1 MNTLKNKLGR
11 KNGFTLVEM
20 LIVVAI
26 IAILIA
32 ISIPLINSALERA
45 RDSTDAANER
55 SAKAEALV
63 IYMGV
68 VDDKDTLNNVLI
80 ETEAKPAGAVA
91 GKGAV
96 KDADADL
103 SAAAGVAFKAYYDAV
118 NGCLT
123 AEEGL
128 APYGKCT
135 GCGSDYAKTDAATG
149 DEDLG
154 ENNHVTKVI
163 LVDVSGNGVVDI
175 SWADPSEALT
185 FA

>member
-68 VDDKDTLNNVLI
+68 VSEDDELNKVLV
-80 ETEAKPAGAVA
+80 KPAGGPNKVTKVA
-91 GKGAV
+91 NASTGTKSDL
-96 KDADADL
+96 KD
-103 SAAAGVAFKAYYDAV
+103 AAGVAFEANYDAV

-123 AEEGL
+123 TDSITA
-128 APYGKCT
+128 YGKCT
-135 GCGSDYAKTDAATG
+135 GCGSDYAKTTAANTG
-149 DEDLG
+149 NTG
-154 ENNHVTKVI
+154 TAGTNNHVTKVVHVA
-163 LVDVSGNGVVDI
+163 VDGNGIVTI
-175 SWADPSEALT
+175 SWKTPAQITAG
-185 FA
+185 